1 MEHKYNIGDWI
12 WGYYIPNYKNEK
24 WFFQVDHYTTEHDPC
39 DGTPYIMYH
48 DSEHTCCEEH
58 NIEGIMEDT
67 SPEIEE
73 YKLYL
78 TLRKKYEGR

>member
-1 MEHKYNIGDWI
+1 MEHKYNIGDWV
-12 WGYYIPNYKNEK
+12 WGFYFNSDEK
-24 WFFQVDHYTTEHDPC
+24 WFFQVDHFTVEHDPC

-48 DSEHTCCEEH
+48 DSEYTCCEEY
-58 NIEGIMEDT
+58 NIEGVMEDT